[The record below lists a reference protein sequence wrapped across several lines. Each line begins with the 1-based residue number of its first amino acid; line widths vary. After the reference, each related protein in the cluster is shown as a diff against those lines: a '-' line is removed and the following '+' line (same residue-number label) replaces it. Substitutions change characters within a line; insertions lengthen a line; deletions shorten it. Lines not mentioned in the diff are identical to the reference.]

1 MGSTIHAFKTG
12 DVARRCDRRHSTHPE
27 AGDYINERRMVSTA
41 AQPIYARLTV
51 IGLLKRV
58 CAASLGLLAFCG
70 LPAHAQQ
77 ADLER
82 AILVFDGSGSMWGQ
96 IDGVNKIVTAR
107 DTLARVLPSFPPSME
122 LGLMAYG
129 HNRRGD
135 CNDIEMLV
143 QTGPVA
149 TTAGPISQAVNTLN
163 PRGKTPL
170 SEAVR
175 RAALEL
181 RYTEERATIILIT
194 DGLETCEADPC
205 ALANELESLGI
216 DFTTH
221 VIGFG
226 LTDEEGQQVACLAE
240 NTGGRYFQ
248 ATDADALGEALTQTV
263 AFVPPQPP
271 APPAEPEL
279 EPVEQNL
286 FATVRLDAASEPLT
300 TQDPI
305 RVEWDLEPLD
315 PQIDLASVPFL
326 AAVPSFERFIEPGRY
341 RLTASTNRG
350 LEASEDITLTATER
364 TEVDLVF
371 GAGTLDLHA
380 VMLNDGFGLSNTDF
394 SWNIRNVDTGQS
406 FTVFTQT
413 AREIVPPGRY
423 EAALIV
429 TRLESMSPGTAA
441 FTVSTGD
448 VVEQEVIA
456 STARVGFRA
465 FNSDGSEL
473 TSFDLRH
480 QVYRGPIDQNDHI
493 ASKIGSD
500 QYFLLPGNYT
510 VRFEAWDDGP
520 RRSAEAVFELGPGD
534 DQVIEVT
541 MPDAPR

>member
-1 MGSTIHAFKTG
+1 MTGLFK
-12 DVARRCDRRHSTHPE
+12 
-27 AGDYINERRMVSTA
+27 
-41 AQPIYARLTV
+41 RL
-51 IGLLKRV
+51 L
-58 CAASLGLLAFCG
+58 AASFSFLALCT
-70 LPAHAQQ
+70 LPANAQQ
-77 ADLER
+77 SELER

-107 DTLARVLPSFPPSME
+107 ETLARVLPTFPATME

-135 CNDIEMLV
+135 CNDIGMLV
-143 QTGPVA
+143 QTGPVT
-149 TTAGPISQAVNTLN
+149 TTAAPISDAVNTLN

-205 ALANELESLGI
+205 ALANELESAGI

-226 LTDEEGQQVACLAE
+226 LTEEEGQQVACLAE
-240 NTGGRYFQ
+240 NTGGSYFQ
-248 ATDADALGEALTQTV
+248 ATDADALGDALTQTV

-271 APPAEPEL
+271 APPAPTAL

-286 FATVRLDAASEPLT
+286 FVTVRLNAASEPLT

-315 PQIDLASVPFL
+315 PQIDQASVPFI
-326 AAVPSFERFIEPGRY
+326 AAVPSFESFVEPGCY

-350 LEASEDITLTATER
+350 LQASQEVTLTATER
-364 TEVDLVF
+364 TDVDLVF
-371 GAGTLDLHA
+371 GAGTLDLFA
-380 VMLNDGFGLSNTDF
+380 VMLNDEFALSNTDF
-394 SWNIRNVDTGQS
+394 GWNIRNLDTDRA
-406 FTVFTQT
+406 FTVYARN
-413 AREIVPPGRY
+413 AREIVPAGRY
-423 EAALIV
+423 EASLIIA
-429 TRLESMSPGTAA
+429 RLESMSPGTVSL
-441 FTVSTGD
+441 TVSAGD
-448 VVEQEVIA
+448 VTEQEVIA
-456 STARVGFRA
+456 PTARVGFQV

-473 TSFDLRH
+473 TNFQLRH
-480 QVYRGPIDQNDHI
+480 QVYRGPLDENDLI

-500 QYFLLPGNYT
+500 TYFLLPGRYT
-510 VRFEAWDDGP
+510 ARFEVWDDGP
-520 RRSAEAVFELGPGD
+520 RRTVETVFELGAGD

-541 MPDAPR
+541 MPDASQ